1 MVAIGKQD
9 SVLDAKREILK
20 RFQTQ
25 SSSAVEIPKEYH
37 GFILGKGGVKL
48 KELEKQTATKI
59 TIPKETESSGRIVV
73 SGPKEGMN
81 LFLRHNSG
89 TCLLY
94 FVFYSGIEKALHEIQ
109 MISDERSKQAY
120 ERLDI
125 PKVFHPFITGAH
137 NEKIKSFT
145 EGSGVK
151 VNIPPLSVQKDEISI
166 AGERDGV
173 LKVKLAIIQV
183 NSDCLLKC
191 VRTHM

>member
-81 LFLRHNSG
+81 LFLRHI
-89 TCLLY
+89 TVALVCYILC
-94 FVFYSGIEKALHEIQ
+94 FYSGIEKALHEIQ

-183 NSDCLLKC
+183 NSDCLLKSMC
-191 VRTHM
+191 

>member
-1 MVAIGKQD
+1 ME
-9 SVLDAKREILK
+9 AKREILR

-37 GFILGKGGVKL
+37 GFILGKGGAKL

-59 TIPKETESSGRIVV
+59 TIPKETESSGRIIVT
-73 SGPKEGMN
+73 GPKEGIFKVYFN
-81 LFLRHNSG
+81 SVLVFLSNIAE
-89 TCLLY
+89 Y
-94 FVFYSGIEKALHEIQ
+94 VKGIEKALHEIQ

-137 NEKIKSFT
+137 NEKIKALT

-151 VNIPPLSVQKDEISI
+151 VNIPPLSVQKDEISV

-173 LKVKLAIIQV
+173 LKVKMAIIQV
-183 NSDCLLKC
+183 KFICLEK
-191 VRTHM
+191 V

>member
-1 MVAIGKQD
+1 MVIIGKQD

-81 LFLRHNSG
+81 LFLRHI
-89 TCLLY
+89 TVALVCYILC
-94 FVFYSGIEKALHEIQ
+94 FYSGIEKALHEIQ

-120 ERLDI
+120 ERLEI

-183 NSDCLLKC
+183 NSDCLLKSMC
-191 VRTHM
+191 